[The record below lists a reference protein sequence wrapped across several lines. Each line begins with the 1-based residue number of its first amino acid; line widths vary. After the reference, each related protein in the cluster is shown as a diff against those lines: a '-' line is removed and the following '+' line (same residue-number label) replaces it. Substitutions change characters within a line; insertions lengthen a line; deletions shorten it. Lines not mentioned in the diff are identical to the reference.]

1 MMIQGVINMGQI
13 FLWVFIIAGVA
24 GAINGV
30 VNAEKIKAKRK
41 AKRRERVKKVRTK
54 FSNFNNDTKPE

>member
-1 MMIQGVINMGQI
+1 MGQVI
-13 FLWVFIIAGVA
+13 LWVFIIAGVA

-30 VNAEKIKAKRK
+30 VNAEKIKANRK